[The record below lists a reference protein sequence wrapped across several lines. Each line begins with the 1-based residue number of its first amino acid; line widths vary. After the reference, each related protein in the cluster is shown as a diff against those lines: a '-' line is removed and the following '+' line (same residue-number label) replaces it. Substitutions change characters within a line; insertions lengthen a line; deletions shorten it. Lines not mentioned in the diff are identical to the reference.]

1 MSTTTTFHVFIAT
14 SLDGFIARPDGGLD
28 WLAAFQGDGDNG
40 YGAFVAGTDAIVMG
54 RGTFEAVL
62 GFGEWPYALPV
73 IVMSRTLTVADLPAA
88 LKEKV
93 EILSDTP
100 EELAQRLGARG
111 WRRVYV
117 DGGQLVQA
125 FLRAGLVAD
134 MAIFRMPVLL
144 GEGRRLFGPVAQ
156 DIRLETVAATI
167 LPTGAV
173 RTDYRVLPSPR

>member
-1 MSTTTTFHVFIAT
+1 MTTTTFHVFIAT

-40 YGAFVAGTDAIVMG
+40 YGAFIGGMDAIVMG

-62 GFGEWPYALPV
+62 GFGEWPYTLPV
-73 IVMSRTLTVADLPAA
+73 IVMSRTLKADDIPPSLAG
-88 LKEKV
+88 KV
-93 EILSDTP
+93 EISGETP
-100 EELAQRLGARG
+100 TELAQRLGGRG

-117 DGGQLVQA
+117 DGGQVVQS
-125 FLRAGLVAD
+125 FLREGLVAD

-144 GEGRRLFGPVAQ
+144 GEGRPLFGLVAQ
-156 DIRLETVAATI
+156 DVRLETVAATV

-173 RTDYRVLPSPR
+173 RTDYRVLASPR

>member
-1 MSTTTTFHVFIAT
+1 MITTTFHVFIAT

-40 YGAFVAGTDAIVMG
+40 YGDFISGMDAIVMG

-62 GFGEWPYALPV
+62 GFADWPYVLPV
-73 IVMSRTLTVADLPAA
+73 IVMSRTLKADDIPPSLAG
-88 LKEKV
+88 KV
-93 EILSDTP
+93 EISDETP
-100 EELAQRLGARG
+100 SELAQRLGGRG

-117 DGGQLVQA
+117 DGGQVVQS
-125 FLRAGLVAD
+125 FLREGLVAD

-144 GEGRRLFGPVAQ
+144 GDGRSLFGPVSR
-156 DIRLETVAATI
+156 DIRLETVAATV

-173 RTDYRVLPSPR
+173 RTDYRVLVSPR

>member
-1 MSTTTTFHVFIAT
+1 MTTTTFHVFIAT

-28 WLAAFQGDGDNG
+28 WLGPFQGDGDNG
-40 YGAFVAGTDAIVMG
+40 YASFIAGMDAIVIG
-54 RGTFEAVL
+54 RGTYETVL
-62 GFGEWPYALPV
+62 GFGEWPYALPL
-73 IVMSRTLTVADLPAA
+73 IVMSRTLTAADVPVALTG
-88 LKEKV
+88 KV
-93 EILSDTP
+93 EVSAETP
-100 EELAQRLGARG
+100 EELARRLGERG

-117 DGGQLVQA
+117 DGGQLVQS

-144 GEGRRLFGPVAQ
+144 GAGRPLFGAVPQ
-156 DIRLETVAATI
+156 DIRLETVAASV

>member
-1 MSTTTTFHVFIAT
+1 MTPTTFHVFIAT

-40 YGAFVAGTDAIVMG
+40 YGAFIADMDAIVMG

-62 GFGEWPYALPV
+62 GFGEWPFALPV
-73 IVMSRTLTVADLPAA
+73 VVMSRTLAAGNIPEALAGKVEVTADAPAA
-88 LKEKV
+88 LPRRV
-93 EILSDTP
+93 GD
-100 EELAQRLGARG
+100 RG

-117 DGGQLVQA
+117 DGGQVVQA
-125 FLRAGLVAD
+125 FLREGLVTD
-134 MAIFRMPVLL
+134 MAIFRMPILL
-144 GEGRRLFGPVAQ
+144 GAGRPLFGPVAQ
-156 DIRLETVAATI
+156 DIRLETVAATV